1 MTFCRAW
8 IILKS
13 PLTTEKFYHL
23 VPLSSTD
30 AKKVK
35 VLVTQLSPTL
45 CNSMVTRLLCPWN
58 SPGKNIGVG
67 CHVLLQGIFLTQG
80 SNTGSPV
87 LQADSLPSEPPAKP
101 SIDASV
107 RQLSLA
113 TFTSLSSSLRLGL
126 SHSANSQDSLKQV
139 TY

>member
-1 MTFCRAW
+1 MTFSRAW

-35 VLVTQLSPTL
+35 VTQLSPTL
-45 CNSMVTRLLCPWN
+45 CDPMVPRLLCPWN
-58 SPGKNIGVG
+58 SPGKNTGVG

-80 SNTGSPV
+80 SNPGSPV
-87 LQADSLPSEPPAKP
+87 LPADSLPSEPPAKP

-126 SHSANSQDSLKQV
+126 SHAANRQDSVKRV